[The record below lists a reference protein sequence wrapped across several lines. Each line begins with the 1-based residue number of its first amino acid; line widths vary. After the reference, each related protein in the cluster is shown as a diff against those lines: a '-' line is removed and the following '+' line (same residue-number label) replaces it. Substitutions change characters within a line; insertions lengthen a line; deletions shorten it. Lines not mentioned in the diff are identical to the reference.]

1 MVAGGAVKMQMDG
14 KLDLRNEQE
23 ILMNVADMM
32 AETFNCESALL
43 RVHKLAGMS
52 DKKQPQHVYEAVLAV
67 QFADATAR
75 MTKWATDALTGY
87 ADGDLLKTFL
97 MGLKRFT
104 KYPPVNVKNKR
115 RLIAQAMSEANEY
128 CF

>member
-1 MVAGGAVKMQMDG
+1 
-14 KLDLRNEQE
+14 
-23 ILMNVADMM
+23 MNVADMM

-43 RVHKLAGMS
+43 RVHKLSEMYDRPLS
-52 DKKQPQHVYEAVLAV
+52 MDVYEAILKV

-75 MTKWATDALTGY
+75 MAKWATDALCSY
-87 ADGDLLKTFL
+87 AEGDMLKTFL

-104 KYPPVNVKNKR
+104 KYPPVNVKNER
-115 RLIAQAMSEANEY
+115 RTIAAAMIEANEF

>member
-32 AETFNCESALL
+32 AETFNCESTLL
-43 RVHKLAGMS
+43 RVHKLADMN

-75 MTKWATDALTGY
+75 MTKWATDA
-87 ADGDLLKTFL
+87 
-97 MGLKRFT
+97 
-104 KYPPVNVKNKR
+104 
-115 RLIAQAMSEANEY
+115 
-128 CF
+128 